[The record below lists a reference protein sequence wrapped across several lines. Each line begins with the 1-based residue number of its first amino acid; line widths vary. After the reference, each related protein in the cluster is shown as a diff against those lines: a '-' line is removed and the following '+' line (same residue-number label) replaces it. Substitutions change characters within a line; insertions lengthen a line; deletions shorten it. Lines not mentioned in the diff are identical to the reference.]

1 MMAKGQRDDIR
12 RLKRAATG
20 KNSEQPQKQPNNMAV
35 PDPWLM
41 HPTRRTKRSAKATAK
56 SPARSASKKAAKKV
70 AKETPKKARRASGL
84 TGTKSRT

>member
-20 KNSEQPQKQPNNMAV
+20 KNSEQPQKQPTNIAI

-41 HPTRRTKRSAKATAK
+41 HPTRRAKRSAAKPTAK
-56 SPARSASKKAAKKV
+56 STAQSASKKAAKKV
-70 AKETPKKARRASGL
+70 AKKTPKRARRASG
-84 TGTKSRT
+84 